1 MPAFPEPDGL
11 ACPTLD
17 RTIWFG
23 NVTLVTLSRMRSAG
37 EATRERILAAAKTEF
52 AERGLAG
59 ARINSIA
66 TEANASK
73 ERLYAYFPSKEA
85 LFAAVT
91 ERLVV
96 DVTAETVVARGDM
109 AAYVGLLFDNLA
121 RNPENARLHDWLNF
135 GGADQPESGPQLQT
149 FKRKID
155 DIREGQ
161 EAGRIDSTWDPAH
174 LLIMLIEIAKS
185 MAHPQD
191 SLRPLLKGN
200 RQANSRASRRAAAV
214 EAARRLIA
222 PEGER

>member
-1 MPAFPEPDGL
+1 
-11 ACPTLD
+11 
-17 RTIWFG
+17 
-23 NVTLVTLSRMRSAG
+23 MRSAG

-59 ARINSIA
+59 ARINRIA

-73 ERLYAYFPSKEA
+73 ERLYAYFSSKEA

-91 ERLVV
+91 ERLVL
-96 DVTAETVVARGDM
+96 DVTAETGAARGDM

-121 RNPENARLHDWLNF
+121 RNPENARLHDWLLV
-135 GGADQPESGPQLQT
+135 GRADQPESAPQLLA

-161 EAGRIDSTWDPAH
+161 ESGLIDSTWDPAQ
-174 LLIMLIEIAKS
+174 LLIMLIEIAKT

-200 RQANSRASRRAAAV
+200 RRANSRAARRAAAV
-214 EAARRLIA
+214 EAARKLSA
-222 PEGER
+222 PDAGLSSGTS

>member
-1 MPAFPEPDGL
+1 
-11 ACPTLD
+11 
-17 RTIWFG
+17 
-23 NVTLVTLSRMRSAG
+23 MRSAG

-66 TEANASK
+66 TVANASK
-73 ERLYAYFPSKEA
+73 ERLYAYFPNKEA

-96 DVTAETVVARGDM
+96 DVAAETVAARGDM

-121 RNPENARLHDWLNF
+121 RNPENARLHDWLSF
-135 GGADQPESGPQLQT
+135 VGADQPERGPQFLV

-161 EAGRIDSTWDPAH
+161 QAGRIDSTWDPAQ
-174 LLIMLIEIAKS
+174 LLIMLTEIAKS
-185 MAHPQD
+185 MAHPRD
-191 SLRPLLKGN
+191 SWRPLLKGN
-200 RQANSRASRRAAAV
+200 RQANSRAFRRAAAI